1 VFRRQRVPS
10 QDQHRYVVIGAGAIG
25 GCIGGVLSRADVPVV
40 LVARNRNAEVL
51 AAEGL
56 TLHTPDGTF
65 HVPVAVA
72 TREDLRLTDADVLV
86 FATKTQQLDAA
97 LQEWVDRPVA
107 TADGNVATAGEC
119 LPVLTALNGVAA
131 EELALRYFARVYG
144 VCVWCPAVH
153 VTPGEVVVRSWPVV
167 GQFHVSRWPASISTA
182 EDADFLA
189 GLQNSWNAA
198 GINVRLPDDVAPWKY
213 NKLLLNLNNVIGAL
227 SEPGSDVNGLRESAI
242 REGEDVLRRLGID
255 FVPFEASTA
264 ARADGPTPRSV
275 PGFTDAPGDS
285 TSQSLS
291 RRTGN
296 VETDY
301 LNGEIV
307 RLAHRIGISAP
318 VNAALTRAARSAAGV
333 GMSPGGYTAQQLADL
348 VNRPA

>member
-1 VFRRQRVPS
+1 MPS

-25 GCIGGVLSRADVPVV
+25 GGIGGVLARANVPVV
-40 LVARNRNAEVL
+40 LVARGPNAEVL

-65 HVPVAVA
+65 RVPVAVA
-72 TREDLRLTDADVLV
+72 APGELQLTDADVLV

-97 LQEWVDRPVA
+97 LREWVDQPVR
-107 TADGNVATAGEC
+107 TASGEVATAGEC
-119 LPVLTALNGVAA
+119 LPALTVLNGVAA

-153 VTPGEVVVRSWPVV
+153 VEPGEVIVRSWPVI
-167 GQFHVSRWPASISTA
+167 GQFHVSRWPASISTSA
-182 EDADFLA
+182 DRDFLA
-189 GLQNSWNAA
+189 GLQASWTSA
-198 GINVRLPDDVAPWKY
+198 GISVRLPDDVAPWKY
-213 NKLLLNLNNVIGAL
+213 NKLLMNLNNVIRAL
-227 SEPGSDVNGLRESAI
+227 AEPGADVNLLVAAVMQ
-242 REGEDVLRRLGID
+242 EGQDVLQRLGID
-255 FVPFEASTA
+255 VVSFETSTA
-264 ARADGPTPRSV
+264 ARSDGPNPRPV
-275 PGFTDAPGDS
+275 PGFDDAPGDS

-307 RLAHRIGISAP
+307 RLAHRLGITAP
-318 VNAALTRAARSAAGV
+318 INAALTRAARAAASDGTR
-333 GMSPGGYTAQQLADL
+333 PGGYSAKQLADL
-348 VNRPA
+348 VDESA